1 MAEKSKKEI
10 IREKDLE
17 LRKKFR
23 KWREEINDLVKNDA
37 PTHKINNKVINMRNI
52 SCRFIENT
60 LSEIAI
66 QKKYGEVIK
75 VPVREYPRE
84 EVESYGKPCQICGE
98 KRVHNICHVIP
109 NSEGG
114 PNRKGNFLIL
124 CPTHHF
130 LLDHARLSKDE
141 FESIETSHLLP
152 ESKQYLENVHRKRH
166 QMRWK
171 YQTNRFDGCN
181 CGSMDFEF
189 DVLREKGSVS
199 VVLICQKCNETW
211 LNLWEENHPISQ
223 LSAYTYEVNDDENIE
238 DYLDQ
243 AEKEARKF
251 LNNDLDTLLN
261 GNEW

>member
-1 MAEKSKKEI
+1 MPEKSRKEI
-10 IREKDLE
+10 IREKKVE
-17 LRKKFR
+17 LFERFND
-23 KWREEINDLVKNDA
+23 WREEVNDLVKSDA
-37 PTHKINNKVINMRNI
+37 PSYEINNKIIEMRNQ
-52 SCRFIENT
+52 SSKYIESA

-75 VPVREYPRE
+75 VPVRDDPRKE
-84 EVESYGKPCQICGE
+84 IESYGKPCQICGE

-109 NSEGG
+109 SIEGG
-114 PNRKGNFLIL
+114 PNRKGNFLTL

-171 YQTNRFDGCN
+171 YQTNRFDGCD

-189 DVLREKGSVS
+189 DIRREKSSVS
-199 VVLICQKCNETW
+199 VVLICQECNETW
-211 LNLWEENHPISQ
+211 LNLWQENHPISK
-223 LSAYTYEVNDDENIE
+223 LSAYAYEVSDDEDVD

-243 AEKEARKF
+243 AEEKAKRF
-251 LNNDLDTLLN
+251 INNELDSLLN